1 MLLLEQEIN
10 KARKILENVLTNP
23 DSELNPIITQLNNEA
38 SKRSY
43 LHRLLL
49 LLADMSQLPLN
60 IFFTTKENHSF
71 DKLLYSN
78 FSKNTKFHV
87 YKYESFEPNAFTVP
101 GNLTPG
107 YPMLT
112 IVGAKTEYLPAY
124 QLLTMVNYIIKN
136 ISIYKDFKPNMSVKP
151 VDLNMPDIAVFFSDS
166 LASRVQLTDNELF
179 AVILH
184 EIGHNMIRKSHI
196 NYLLIAIITLL
207 ITKLFIEPYED
218 KISKN
223 RILPKLTFL
232 EFYKQPTNQLLF
244 LILLTC
250 CVLFIRNYF
259 RRSLEY
265 KSDGFASQMGYRKES
280 QSALTKLYNTL
291 AYGAEVDNKI
301 ERLMNFIP
309 RNMFKIINFIMNI
322 PIFGYPSFQ
331 QRVNKLQTESTLLSE
346 AFVDN
351 IYEKLVNKLIDILST
366 MNKLYNK

>member
-1 MLLLEQEIN
+1 MLLLEQKMN
-10 KARKILENVLTNP
+10 KASKILENVLTNP

-87 YKYESFEPNAFTVP
+87 YKYESFEPNTFTVP
-101 GNLTPG
+101 GNLTPE

-112 IVGAKTEYLPAY
+112 IVGAQTDYLPAY
-124 QLLTMVNYIIKN
+124 QLLIMANYIIKN

-196 NYLLIAIITLL
+196 NYLLITIITLL
-207 ITKLFIEPYED
+207 ITKLFIEPYKD
-218 KISKN
+218 KIISKN
-223 RILPKLTFL
+223 PKITFL
-232 EFYKQPTNQLLF
+232 EFYKQSTNQLLF

-322 PIFGYPSFQ
+322 PTFSYPSFQ

>member
-1 MLLLEQEIN
+1 MLLLEQEMN

-23 DSELNPIITQLNNEA
+23 DSELNPIITQLNNES

-101 GNLTPG
+101 GNLTPE

-112 IVGAKTEYLPAY
+112 VVGAKTEYLPAY
-124 QLLTMVNYIIKN
+124 QLLTMANYIIKN

-196 NYLLIAIITLL
+196 NYLLITIITLL

-218 KISKN
+218 KIISKN
-223 RILPKLTFL
+223 PKITLL
-232 EFYKQPTNQLLF
+232 EFYKQSTNQLLF

-250 CVLFIRNYF
+250 CVLFIHNYF

-309 RNMFKIINFIMNI
+309 RNMFKLINFIMNI
-322 PIFGYPSFQ
+322 PIFSYPSFQ